1 MATGGLGPRGAR
13 GARARCRAASGP
25 GPRSSGWRP
34 PRAAAASVPEPLQG
48 LEPEALGARWEVGSL
63 NPKAQQLPD
72 WEAAATCLGWGS
84 DLEFLLEHCPLSY
97 LATASPVG
105 APELSL
111 MFFNYVPGDCA
122 VYFNTPKGLKLE
134 NILANER
141 VSMLVHNFE
150 GKAATESLFKGVKAQ
165 AFTLYGV
172 ASIGASAGEDGYDAS
187 FRGKGRV
194 EIKLDVDS
202 VLVVNQSGQSFRFN
216 RRTGDGASRS
226 T

>member
-1 MATGGLGPRGAR
+1 MVRGRAGR
-13 GARARCRAASGP
+13 GARCRAAASP

-34 PRAAAASVPEPLQG
+34 PRAAAAAVPEPLQG

-72 WEAAATCLGWGS
+72 WEAAATCLGWGA

-97 LATASPVG
+97 LATASPEG

-111 MFFNYVPGDCA
+111 MFFSFVPGDCA

-172 ASIGASAGEDGYDAS
+172 ASIGASAGEDGYDNRDEA

-216 RRTGDGASRS
+216 RRTGGGASRS